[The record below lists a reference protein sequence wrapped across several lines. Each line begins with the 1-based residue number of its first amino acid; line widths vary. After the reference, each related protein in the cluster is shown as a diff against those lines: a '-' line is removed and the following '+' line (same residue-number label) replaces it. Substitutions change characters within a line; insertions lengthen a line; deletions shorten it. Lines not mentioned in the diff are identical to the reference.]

1 MALLDGLSLLRK
13 RAEQTLEVARQAGAS
28 ASFRARTISTV
39 GRRIEM
45 HKALSWPG
53 VRVFLREAAKGKLN
67 ASLVFR
73 FAAANDP
80 DRLALVEANAS
91 APHGGYGPDRSFT
104 FGELNERL
112 ERLGAALTRRG
123 FKKGSAVL
131 MLLKNRA
138 EFILIQPAIGRLG
151 ASAVTISWRSTAPEI
166 EYIAKH
172 AGVRAVFFDK
182 DIAATVTDA
191 LSRLDPAIG
200 DHAYSVGGKVDGFL
214 SYDELMEAG
223 PGNAAPDA
231 SDEGA
236 VVMYTSGTTGKPK
249 GAVRRFQKD
258 ALASA
263 LAFIGETPTGMYE
276 RHLAICPLYHATA
289 FGFTALSYLVQGTV
303 YVLPE
308 FRPEGFLDAIQRYRI
323 TTTAAVPTM
332 LHRVL
337 ELGPDVIK
345 KYDTSSLKAVFS
357 GGAALSSQIANGFN
371 EQFGDVLYN
380 FYGATET
387 GIVTVA
393 SPEDLRRSPGTIG
406 HVVPGVEIR
415 LLDEQGNEV
424 PDGQVGELYARSSML
439 CEGYHDD
446 AGATN
451 SAMREGFFSVGDHGR
466 KDSRGCYHLEG
477 RKRDMIIS
485 GGVNVYPAEV
495 EQALEAHPDVSEV
508 AVVGVVDP
516 EWGERVRA
524 FVVKKSGAAIH
535 EDDLKVYCKS
545 RLAGPKVPRDFV
557 FLDTLP
563 RNPTGKVLKR
573 ELRERTE

>member
-1 MALLDGLSLLRK
+1 
-13 RAEQTLEVARQAGAS
+13 
-28 ASFRARTISTV
+28 
-39 GRRIEM
+39 
-45 HKALSWPG
+45 
-53 VRVFLREAAKGKLN
+53 
-67 ASLVFR
+67 
-73 FAAANDP
+73 
-80 DRLALVEANAS
+80 
-91 APHGGYGPDRSFT
+91 
-104 FGELNERL
+104 
-112 ERLGAALTRRG
+112 
-123 FKKGSAVL
+123 
-131 MLLKNRA
+131 MLLKNRV
-138 EFILIQPAIGRLG
+138 EFILIQPALSRLG
-151 ASAVTISWRSTAPEI
+151 GSAVTISWRSTAPEI

-172 AGVRAVFFDK
+172 AGARAIFFDK
-182 DIAATVTDA
+182 DCAAAVKDA
-191 LSRLDPAIG
+191 LTRLDPAIG
-200 DHAYSVGGKVDGFL
+200 DHAYSVGGKVPGFL

-223 PGNAAPDA
+223 AGLEPAPDA

-249 GAVRRFQKD
+249 GAVRRFQRD

-263 LAFIGETPTGMYE
+263 LAFIGETPTGMFE

-303 YVLPE
+303 FVLPE
-308 FRPEGFLDAIQRYRI
+308 FRPEGFLDAVQRYKI

-332 LHRVL
+332 LHRIL

-357 GGAALSSQIANGFN
+357 GGAALSSQIANAWN
-371 EQFGDVLYN
+371 AQFGDTLYN

-415 LLDEQGNEV
+415 LLDEAGHEV
-424 PDGQVGELYARSSML
+424 KDGEVGELYARSSMMV
-439 CEGYHDD
+439 EGYHDD
-446 AGATN
+446 VNATN
-451 SAMREGFFSVGDHGR
+451 SAMREGFFSVGDLGR
-466 KDSRGCYHLEG
+466 KDARGCYHLEG

-508 AVVGVVDP
+508 AVVGVNDP

-524 FVVKKSGAAIH
+524 FVVKKAGSAVH

-557 FLDTLP
+557 FLDALP

-573 ELRERTE
+573 ELRERTG

>member
-1 MALLDGLSLLRK
+1 MALKGGLSLLRT
-13 RAEQTLEVARQAGAS
+13 RAQRSLEVARQAGAG
-28 ASFRARTISTV
+28 AAFRARTIATV

-45 HKALSWPG
+45 HKALTWPG
-53 VRVFLREAAKGKLN
+53 VRVFVSEAAKGKLN

-104 FGELNERL
+104 FAEVNERL
-112 ERLGAALTRRG
+112 ERLGAALTGRG

-131 MLLKNRA
+131 MLLKNRV
-138 EFILIQPAIGRLG
+138 EFILIQPALGRLG

-166 EYIAKH
+166 EYIAKN
-172 AGVRAVFFDK
+172 AGARAIFFDK
-182 DIAATVTDA
+182 DCAATVKDA

-200 DHAYSVGGKVDGFL
+200 DHAYSVGGRVEGFL
-214 SYDELMEAG
+214 SYDELVASG
-223 PGNAAPDA
+223 SGAAPDA

-236 VVMYTSGTTGKPK
+236 IVMYTSGTTGKPK

-308 FRPEGFLDAIQRYRI
+308 FRPEGFLDAIQRYKI

-337 ELGPDVIK
+337 ELGPDVIR

-357 GGAALSSQIANGFN
+357 GGAALSSQVASAFN
-371 EQFGDVLYN
+371 DQFGDVLYN

-415 LLDEQGNEV
+415 LLDESGRDV
-424 PDGQVGELYARSSML
+424 PDGQVGELYARSSMMV
-439 CEGYHDD
+439 EGYHDD
-446 AGATN
+446 PNATN
-451 SAMREGFFSVGDHGR
+451 SAMKEGFFSVGDLGR
-466 KDSRGCYHLEG
+466 KDARGCYHLEG

-495 EQALEAHPDVSEV
+495 EQALEAHPLVSEV
-508 AVVGVVDP
+508 AVVGVNDP

-524 FVVKKSGAAIH
+524 FVVKKPGTALH
-535 EDDLKVYCKS
+535 EDELKAHCKA

-557 FLDTLP
+557 FLDALP

-573 ELRERTE
+573 ELRERTA